1 MSYLDSPRI
10 HFFGKFFANPSTIN
24 NELGNYALEPPLDVS
39 WNPEGAAL
47 FRFLDCRVSSV
58 VDADGSP
65 LGAGAGDPISEAT
78 VSATLSPPQL
88 VAKIV
93 DLDPDQQSITQLY
106 GIVVT
111 LALPGGRGSVVGKMA
126 VAELRDLWFQR
137 VANGQGD
144 GAASGVWQSVLT
156 DLRWSSLDQSAFL
169 RELHGASPGQL
180 SIKFNTDAYHDDIQ
194 SPTFNEGRLAGTIGP
209 YFAGEPAQ
217 FVMGR
222 RLVRAPSQ
230 SYWPAPFQISRGG
243 DRLTID
249 LGNSMPLAKIGG
261 EVSGP
266 STLNA
271 VILSPQGPL
280 LLPPAIDAS
289 KAAYAVNAGVCGIP
303 LTPDQARQL
312 EASPLGLVAQGKTE
326 LLLNEPADGRY
337 VNVEPFSLRLNPG
350 ESDRVSLHASAFGKP
365 LAALALPIGFDDQPS
380 IPDANTPPAALDFPK
395 TVTTDPNG
403 QASIAIA
410 ARSPRP
416 LPSRRSFI
424 DSQVYF
430 LGGTWEAWGQI
441 SAGSQ
446 AAISVLVFNDSP
458 LEHDPTWADVQ
469 PVLNQY
475 AVIYP
480 AMKQWVD
487 LSDYQAVSTA
497 ANQILGAITLPIE
510 NPAHMPVTRDLSARN
525 RAMIQNWIKNGC
537 PEGRSDA

>member
-1 MSYLDSPRI
+1 MSYLDASRV
-10 HFFGKFFANPSTIN
+10 HFSGSFFANPSTIN
-24 NELGNYALEPPLDVS
+24 NDLGNYTLKPPLDVS

-58 VDADGSP
+58 VGADGTP
-65 LGAGAGDPISEAT
+65 LAAGAGDPIAQAT
-78 VSATLSPPQL
+78 VSTTLSPPQL

-106 GIVVT
+106 GVVVT
-111 LALPGGRGSVVGKMA
+111 VALPGGRGSVVGKMA
-126 VAELRDLWFQR
+126 VAELRDLWFKR
-137 VANGQGD
+137 VPSARND

-156 DLRWSSLDQSAFL
+156 DLRWSGLDHSAFL
-169 RELHGASPGQL
+169 RELHAASPDRL
-180 SIKFNTDAYHDDIQ
+180 SIKFNTDAYDGDIQ
-194 SPTFNEGRLAGTIGP
+194 RPTFNEGRLAGTIGP

-222 RLVRAPSQ
+222 RLVPAPSQ
-230 SYWPAPFQISRGG
+230 SCWPALFQISRGG

-261 EVSGP
+261 EVDGP

-271 VILSPQGPL
+271 VILSPQGPMP
-280 LLPPAIDAS
+280 LPPTIDAS
-289 KAAYAVNAGVCGIP
+289 KAAYAVNAGVCEIP
-303 LTPDQARQL
+303 LTPDQASQL
-312 EASPLGLVAQGKTE
+312 EANPLGLVAQGQTS

-350 ESDRVSLHASAFGKP
+350 ESGRVTLHASAFGKP
-365 LAALALPIGFDDQPS
+365 LDCLKVPLVFDDQPS
-380 IPDANTPPAALDFPK
+380 IPDANTPPGAVDFPK

-403 QASIAIA
+403 QVSIAIA
-410 ARSPRP
+410 ATSPRP

-430 LGGTWEAWGQI
+430 LGGTWESWGQI

-446 AAISVLVFNDSP
+446 AAISVLVFNDP
-458 LEHDPTWADVQ
+458 PPEDNPTWADVQ
-469 PVLNQY
+469 LVLNQY

-487 LSDYQAVSTA
+487 LSDYQAVSA
-497 ANQILGAITLPIE
+497 AADQILGAITLPIQ
-510 NPAHMPVTRDLSARN
+510 NPAHMSVTRDLSSSQ
-525 RAMIQNWIKNGC
+525 RAMIQTWIKNGC
-537 PEGRSDA
+537 PEGGIDA